1 MNLAPENSWDIHDH
15 VTRENERIARER
27 RRQEGN
33 R

>member
-1 MNLAPENSWDIHDH
+1 MNPAPEDPWDIHDH

-27 RRQEGN
+27 RQEGN

>member
-1 MNLAPENSWDIHDH
+1 MNPTPEDPWDLHDH

-27 RRQEGN
+27 QEAN

>member
-1 MNLAPENSWDIHDH
+1 MPAPKAPWEIHDH

-27 RRQEGN
+27 RERTG